1 MKKNKKKKEHF
12 RGPVSTLL
20 VIMAIVSIISLVL
33 SLIDFQGSKTYIGT
47 ESLETSVIVVR
58 NVLSID
64 GLKYLLGSA
73 IENFVTFRPLAIM
86 IISLIGIGI
95 CEKSGLLKAIF
106 FKMKKIKFEII
117 IFMTLF
123 LGIISSVIGEYSYMF
138 LIPLI
143 GLMYKYLDRSSTLGI
158 MVVFVGITLGYGTG
172 LIFNYED
179 YSLGVLTQAAANL
192 DVDPNY
198 KYNLLSNIYI
208 MVVSTFIITFIA
220 TLILN
225 RFLVIKFPKKEIA
238 EEEVLYVSKKGINLS
253 SLVAF
258 IMLSILAY
266 TIIDIKLPGAGI
278 LLDKSQTTYVAKLF
292 SETAPFREGIVI
304 IITLIMMVCG
314 FVYGKISGNIKDSHE
329 YSLGLSKNFE
339 NLGMMFVLMFFMS
352 QLIAILDWTRIGDVI
367 SVRLVDFVSSMQ
379 ISGLP
384 LILIFML
391 IVIIM
396 SILIPDLMTKWE
408 LLSPTVIPLFMRSNI
423 TPDFTQFIFK
433 IADSIG
439 KCLTPFF
446 IYFII
451 ELAFLEKY
459 RVDDKKQISIFGTLK
474 LMMPSILL
482 IGLSWILLIVIWYIV
497 GIPIGVGT
505 YSTI

>member
-1 MKKNKKKKEHF
+1 MKKKKQKKEYF
-12 RGPVSTLL
+12 KGPVSTLL
-20 VIMAIVSIISLVL
+20 VIMFAISIVSLLL
-33 SLIDFQGSKTYIGT
+33 SLIDFQGNKTYIGT
-47 ESLETSVIVVR
+47 ESLETSVIAVK
-58 NVLSID
+58 NIISID
-64 GLKYLLGSA
+64 GLKFVLGNA
-73 IENFVTFRPLAIM
+73 IKNFVQFKPLAVI

-95 CEKSGLLKAIF
+95 SEKSGLLNAIF
-106 FKMKKIKFEII
+106 FKIKKIKFEVI
-117 IFMTLF
+117 IFATLF

-138 LIPLI
+138 LIPLV
-143 GLMYKYLDRSSTLGI
+143 GLMYKYLDRSPTLGVMI
-158 MVVFVGITLGYGTG
+158 SFIGITLGYATG
-172 LIFNYED
+172 LIFNYDD
-179 YSLGVLTQAAANL
+179 YSLGLLTQAAANL

-198 KYNLLSNIYI
+198 KFNLFSNIYI
-208 MVVSTFIITFIA
+208 MVTSTFIITFIA
-220 TLILN
+220 TLIIN

-238 EEEVLYVSKKGINLS
+238 EQEVLYTSKKGLRIS
-253 SLVAF
+253 FLVAF
-258 IMLSILAY
+258 LMIILLVY
-266 TIIDIKLPGAGI
+266 TILDVKLLGAGI

-292 SETAPFREGIVI
+292 SETSPFREGIVF

-339 NLGMMFVLMFFMS
+339 NLGIMFVLMFFMS
-352 QLIAILDWTRIGDVI
+352 QLIAILDWTNIGDVI

-384 LILIFML
+384 LILIFIV

-396 SILIPDLMTKWE
+396 SILKPDLITKWQ

-423 TPDFTQFIFK
+423 TPNFTQFIFK
-433 IADSIG
+433 VADSIG
-439 KCLTPFF
+439 KCITPFF

-451 ELAFLEKY
+451 ELSFLEKY
-459 RVDDKKQISIFGTLK
+459 RVNDKKQISIFGTLK
-474 LMMPSILL
+474 LMMPTISL
-482 IGLSWILLIVIWYIV
+482 IALTWILLIVIWYII